1 MKASILLAIK
11 REQRNRRSNQ
21 LSDGLHGKRETKSLS
36 DAVIT
41 HVTQVT
47 VEDAPMTEVEDVP
60 MTKLEEPAT
69 EDTRSLRE
77 IWKQECDVGISYKT
91 FLQRVQT
98 QKWDLQKALHT
109 PKAR

>member
-1 MKASILLAIK
+1 MENYRIRMAQRRLNRGRLLDKQAMKTA
-11 REQRNRRSNQ
+11 
-21 LSDGLHGKRETKSLS
+21 S

-47 VEDAPMTEVEDVP
+47 VEDVTEKADEVP
-60 MTKLEEPAT
+60 VS

-77 IWKQECDVGISYKT
+77 IWEQECDVGISYKT
-91 FLQRVQT
+91 FLQRVQK
-98 QKWDLQKALHT
+98 QEWDLQKALHT

>member
-11 REQRNRRSNQ
+11 REQRNRRS
-21 LSDGLHGKRETKSLS
+21 DGLYDKQATKASQ

-47 VEDAPMTEVEDVP
+47 VEDAPMT
-60 MTKLEEPAT
+60 KLEEPAI

-77 IWKQECDVGISYKT
+77 IWDQECDVFISYKT
-91 FLQRVQT
+91 FLHRVKT
-98 QKWDLQKALHT
+98 QKWYLQKALHT

>member
-21 LSDGLHGKRETKSLS
+21 LSDGLHGKRETKSVS

-47 VEDAPMTEVEDVP
+47 VEDAP

-77 IWKQECDVGISYKT
+77 IWEQECDVGISYKT
-91 FLQRVQT
+91 FLQRVKT

-109 PKAR
+109 PKSR

>member
-11 REQRNRRSNQ
+11 REQRNRRS
-21 LSDGLHGKRETKSLS
+21 DGFRGRLYDKQATKSLS

-41 HVTQVT
+41 HVTQGT
-47 VEDAPMTEVEDVP
+47 VEDVTEKADE
-60 MTKLEEPAT
+60 AT

-77 IWKQECDVGISYKT
+77 IWNQECDVFISYKT
-91 FLQRVQT
+91 FLHRLKV